1 MNKHIKITLGDFKDF
16 QAKYDLD
23 DANLLDMITPVATM
37 ASKKVKGI
45 PSDWSPIAGK
55 SVL

>member
-1 MNKHIKITLGDFKDF
+1 LNKHIKITLGDFKDF

-37 ASKKVKGI
+37 ASKK
-45 PSDWSPIAGK
+45 
-55 SVL
+55 